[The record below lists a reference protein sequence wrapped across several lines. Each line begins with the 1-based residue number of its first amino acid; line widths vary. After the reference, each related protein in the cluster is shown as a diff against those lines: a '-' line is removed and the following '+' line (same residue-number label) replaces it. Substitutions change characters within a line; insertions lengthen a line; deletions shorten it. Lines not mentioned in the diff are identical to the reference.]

1 MLWEKGCVLCWGR
14 KAAGGGAGLLAL
26 LLGSYIYIWL
36 TCGSRLL
43 VSIGVLQSLISNS
56 PAASASSSV

>member
-26 LLGSYIYIWL
+26 LLGSYIWL
-36 TCGSRLL
+36 TGGSRLL

-56 PAASASSSV
+56 HDASASSSV